1 MIQYRVILISLM
13 RKIKRYLLRM
23 LTIVTELL
31 DANEIENKS
40 QCVVIEQCIAV
51 QLNKPISS
59 IV

>member
-1 MIQYRVILISLM
+1 
-13 RKIKRYLLRM
+13 M